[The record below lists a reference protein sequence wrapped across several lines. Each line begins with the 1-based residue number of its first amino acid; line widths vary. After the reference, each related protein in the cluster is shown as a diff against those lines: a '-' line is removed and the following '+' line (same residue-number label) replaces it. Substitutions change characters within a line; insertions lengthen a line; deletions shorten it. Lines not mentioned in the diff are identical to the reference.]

1 MDCRKLLFELSN
13 LVTYCLSVDALYK
26 LYVELDAI
34 ECILEGSK
42 EPSILSHQLLLFITG
57 IFSREQE
64 IGRSEYA
71 ITYRVMFL

>member
-13 LVTYCLSVDALYK
+13 LVTYCLLSVDALY
-26 LYVELDAI
+26 VELDVM
-34 ECILEGSK
+34 ECILDGSK
-42 EPSILSHQLLLFITG
+42 KPSILSHQLLLFITG

-64 IGRSEYA
+64 IGQSEYA

>member
-13 LVTYCLSVDALYK
+13 LVTYCVLSVDALY
-26 LYVELDAI
+26 VELDVI

-42 EPSILSHQLLLFITG
+42 EPSVLSHQLLLFITG

-64 IGRSEYA
+64 IGQSEYA